1 MDRKSVMDENDGA
14 PGRGDVSGGDAVP
27 GRRERRKLEV
37 AQRIRQ
43 AAVELFSEKGYDAT
57 TVEEIAERADVAKA
71 TFFNHFPRK
80 DALLHAISED
90 LLEQIRAAHG
100 SPDTWT
106 GSAIERLRRLFHTL
120 ASTAEKDPALY
131 RTIVIEN
138 MRTFWDKGCRAHTE
152 AEFRK
157 LTRGLVR
164 RAVELGELNDD
175 VDVDVGASLL
185 EAAYMTTIIEWLREG
200 AARGAVRR
208 TLDAKFDVIFDGLG
222 RIRKATKGT

>member
-1 MDRKSVMDENDGA
+1 MHGQVNNAGEMNGTSTDRA
-14 PGRGDVSGGDAVP
+14 AAL

-37 AQRIRQ
+37 VQRIRR
-43 AAVELFSEKGYDAT
+43 AARELFAGKGYDAT
-57 TVEEIAERADVAKA
+57 TVEEIAERADIAKA

-80 DALLHAISED
+80 DALLRAFAED
-90 LLEQIRAAHG
+90 LLDEIRAAHG
-100 SPDTWT
+100 APETWR
-106 GSAIERLRRLFHTL
+106 GSAVDQLRRLFQTL
-120 ASTAEKDPALY
+120 AATAERDPALY
-131 RTIVIEN
+131 RTVVIEN

>member
-1 MDRKSVMDENDGA
+1 MGPMDGTEDGRA
-14 PGRGDVSGGDAVP
+14 ARPGAEEGL
-27 GRRERRKLEV
+27 GRRERRRLEV

-43 AAVELFSEKGYDAT
+43 AAAELFAEKGYDAT

-71 TFFNHFPRK
+71 TFFNHFGRK

-100 SPDTWT
+100 SPDTWA
-106 GSAIERLRRLFHTL
+106 GSAVERLRRLFHTL
-120 ASTAEKDPALY
+120 ASTAEQDPALY

-157 LTRGLVR
+157 LTRGLVS
-164 RAVELGELNDD
+164 RAVELGELNGD